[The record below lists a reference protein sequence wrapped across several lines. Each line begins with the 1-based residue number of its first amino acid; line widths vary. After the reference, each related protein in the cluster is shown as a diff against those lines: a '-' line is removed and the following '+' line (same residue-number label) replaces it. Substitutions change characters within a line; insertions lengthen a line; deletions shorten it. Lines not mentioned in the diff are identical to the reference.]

1 MITALDVHYT
11 GTTARAAAVQLGD
24 WADEQLV
31 DQWTVEVEGVAAY
44 EPGRFFERELPCL
57 LAVLRARPLPRVIV
71 IDGYVW
77 LDAQGTK
84 GLGARLFDALGG
96 AVPVVGVAKTA
107 YQGSPMAAQV
117 LRGVSVKPL
126 YVTAVGMAR
135 DEAEAQVRRLHGTA
149 RIPTALAAVDR
160 LARGRLTA
168 TCLPR
173 FEP

>member
-1 MITALDVHYT
+1 M
-11 GTTARAAAVQLGD
+11 
-24 WADEQLV
+24 EV
-31 DQWTVEVEGVAAY
+31 DGVAAY

-57 LAVLRARPLPRVIV
+57 LAVLRARPTLLRCVV

-96 AVPVVGVAKTA
+96 TVPVVGVAKTA

-126 YVTAVGMAR
+126 FVTAVGMTR

-160 LARGRLTA
+160 LARGMTS
-168 TCLPR
+168 
-173 FEP
+173 